1 MQQLPWDGWYHC
13 MGNTYGTWLR
23 GDDRGWR
30 ARHHREHVQGDYKHP
45 PPPGQYEKQKQ
56 QSQSAMKRPPV
67 HFTEAQRQIVCDAL
81 VEKLER
87 DDVEVAACVVTS
99 THFHLVA
106 RFPNYKHPTP
116 ESPGMVMPGFPMPGL
131 VNQNRPQ
138 RGAPSLDPAPRHYL
152 GRAKKHASHTLRE
165 QNLSTPGGAWAT
177 RTTAK
182 PIESQTHFE
191 HLVNHYLPNHL
202 PQGVVLQ
209 RPAINDTDY

>member
-1 MQQLPWDGWYHC
+1 MRQLPWDGWYHC

-30 ARHHREHVQGDYKHP
+30 ARHHREHVRGDYKHP
-45 PPPGQYEKQKQ
+45 PPPGQYAKQKQ
-56 QSQSAMKRPPV
+56 QSQTAMKRPPV
-67 HFTEAQRQIVCDAL
+67 RFTEAQRQIVCDAL
-81 VEKLER
+81 IEKLER
-87 DDVEVAACVVTS
+87 DEVEVAACVVTS

-106 RFPNYKHPTP
+106 RFPNWKR
-116 ESPGMVMPGFPMPGL
+116 PGMAIPGL
-131 VNQNRPQ
+131 VKQNKPQ

-182 PIESQTHFE
+182 SIESQSHYDQ
-191 HLVNHYLPNHL
+191 LINHYLPRHL
-202 PQGVVLQ
+202 AQGATLRKDKKPKV
-209 RPAINDTDY
+209 ISEH